1 MLIVA
6 TEFITPVNM
15 LKLVTHRLN
24 TTQTHKKGKKYF
36 YLMFQATHF
45 SRQNSRPTTAH
56 FQDFP
61 RSFHGLYELWYGN
74 RSRFFS

>member
-24 TTQTHKKGKKYF
+24 TTQTHKKGKKILLLDVSSHTLF
-36 YLMFQATHF
+36 KAKFQAYYSPF
-45 SRQNSRPTTAH
+45 SGLSKV
-56 FQDFP
+56 FP
-61 RSFHGLYELWYGN
+61 RFV
-74 RSRFFS
+74 